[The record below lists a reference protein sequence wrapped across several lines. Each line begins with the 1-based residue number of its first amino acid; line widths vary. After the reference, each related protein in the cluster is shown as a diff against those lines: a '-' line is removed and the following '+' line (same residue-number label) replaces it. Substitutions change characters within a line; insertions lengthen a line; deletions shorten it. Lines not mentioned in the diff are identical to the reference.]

1 MSENRNA
8 SAQAVGFDDVLLGM
22 LYRRERTN
30 RGFSNVDNF
39 LEAMEGKT
47 GKTMSK
53 DTYYRF
59 EKGTARIS
67 VGDLMAINITL
78 FGSMNSPEFW
88 RMVSTSAPKPWNDI
102 ENATNWEIQQSVIDQ
117 M

>member
-1 MSENRNA
+1 MQSEQPLNEQ
-8 SAQAVGFDDVLLGM
+8 SGFDDVLLGM

-30 RGFSNVDNF
+30 RGYKSVEDF
-39 LEAMEGKT
+39 LRAVSEKT
-47 GKTMSK
+47 GVSLSK

-78 FGSMNSPEFW
+78 FGRMDTHHFW
-88 RMVSTSAPKPWNDI
+88 KIVHTSAPASWQKI
-102 ENATNWEIQQSVIDQ
+102 EDDANYLDQ
-117 M
+117 MERLSYL